1 VSENAYDVGD
11 GPVERIRA
19 ALRRAE
25 AHGVGCDVWSVA
37 EYGLSAEHLESL
49 RVVALIKT
57 RVPTCEDHG
66 CAWLATCEQRA
77 IFDAGGTGKSG
88 RKFKLTV
95 LGERTVRDPDA
106 VLASVESLPLSD
118 HILTTL
124 ASAGGALSSFE
135 LYWRLCE
142 PELAALA
149 ADGTRP
155 SPPITRRFVRFH
167 LDLLGAVGLVDEDV
181 TAGMVRR
188 IGWRSTGTLGL
199 AD

>member
-1 VSENAYDVGD
+1 MRENAYVVGE

-25 AHGVGCDVWSVA
+25 AHGIGCDVWSSA
-37 EYGLSAEHLESL
+37 EYGVTAEHLESL

-66 CAWLATCEQRA
+66 CAWIATCEHRA
-77 IFDAGGTGKSG
+77 NFAAGGPGRGG
-88 RKFKLTV
+88 RKFKLTI

-118 HILTTL
+118 RIVE
-124 ASAGGALSSFE
+124 ALSDGPLSPFE

-142 PELAALA
+142 PELATLA
-149 ADGTRP
+149 ADGSRP

-181 TAGMVRR
+181 AAGTV
-188 IGWRSTGTLGL
+188 WRVG
-199 AD
+199 